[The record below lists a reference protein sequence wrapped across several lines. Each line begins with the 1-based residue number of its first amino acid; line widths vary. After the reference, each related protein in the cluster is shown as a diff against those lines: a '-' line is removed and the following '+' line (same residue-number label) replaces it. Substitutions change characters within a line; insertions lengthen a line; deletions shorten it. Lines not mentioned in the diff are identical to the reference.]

1 MSKKDY
7 EKLAWLIGQYVMPL
21 SMSAEAGMTQE
32 KRRIGVHLF
41 LSEIVL
47 WLMDDNSRFDS
58 EKFCKAV
65 MDSVDE
71 ILGNQESGSDEESGS
86 DDGIM
91 TNGL

>member
-1 MSKKDY
+1 MTRKDY

-21 SMSAEAGMTQE
+21 SMSADAGMTQE

-71 ILGNQESGSDEESGS
+71 ILGNQESGSD
-86 DDGIM
+86 DGIM
-91 TNGL
+91 TNDL

>member
-1 MSKKDY
+1 MTRKDY

-21 SMSAEAGMTQE
+21 SMSADAGMTQE

-65 MDSVDE
+65 MDSVEE
-71 ILGNQESGSDEESGS
+71 ILGNEELGS

-91 TNGL
+91 TNDL

>member
-1 MSKKDY
+1 MTRKDY

-21 SMSAEAGMTQE
+21 SMSADAGMTQE

-41 LSEIVL
+41 LSELVI

-65 MDSVDE
+65 MDSLDE
-71 ILGNQESGSDEESGS
+71 IRGNQESGSD
-86 DDGIM
+86 DGTM
-91 TNGL
+91 TNDL

>member
-21 SMSAEAGMTQE
+21 SMSADAGRTQE

-41 LSEIVL
+41 LSEVVI

-71 ILGNQESGSDEESGS
+71 ILGNQESGSD
-86 DDGIM
+86 DGIM
-91 TNGL
+91 TNDL

>member
-21 SMSAEAGMTQE
+21 SMSADAGMTQE

-65 MDSVDE
+65 MDSVEE
-71 ILGNQESGSDEESGS
+71 ILGNEESGS

-91 TNGL
+91 TNDL

>member
-21 SMSAEAGMTQE
+21 SMSADAGMTQE
-32 KRRIGVHLF
+32 RRRIGVHLF

-65 MDSVDE
+65 MDSVEE
-71 ILGNQESGSDEESGS
+71 ILGNEELGS

-91 TNGL
+91 TNDL

>member
-21 SMSAEAGMTQE
+21 SMSADAGMTQE
-32 KRRIGVHLF
+32 KRRMGVHLF
-41 LSEIVL
+41 LSEVVI

-71 ILGNQESGSDEESGS
+71 ILGNQESGSD
-86 DDGIM
+86 DGIM
-91 TNGL
+91 TNDL

>member
-21 SMSAEAGMTQE
+21 SMSADAGMTQE
-32 KRRIGVHLF
+32 KRRMGVHLF
-41 LSEIVL
+41 LSEVVI

-71 ILGNQESGSDEESGS
+71 ILGNQESGSDDS
-86 DDGIM
+86 IM
-91 TNGL
+91 TNDL

>member
-21 SMSAEAGMTQE
+21 SMSADAGMTQE
-32 KRRIGVHLF
+32 RRRIGVHLF

-65 MDSVDE
+65 MDSVEE
-71 ILGNQESGSDEESGS
+71 ILGNEESGS

-91 TNGL
+91 TNDL

>member
-21 SMSAEAGMTQE
+21 SMSADAGMTQE
-32 KRRIGVHLF
+32 KRRMGVHLF
-41 LSEIVL
+41 LSEVVI

-71 ILGNQESGSDEESGS
+71 ILGNQESGSN
-86 DDGIM
+86 DGIM
-91 TNGL
+91 TNDL

>member
-21 SMSAEAGMTQE
+21 SMSADAGMTQE

-65 MDSVDE
+65 MDSVEE
-71 ILGNQESGSDEESGS
+71 ILGNEELGS

-91 TNGL
+91 TNDL

>member
-21 SMSAEAGMTQE
+21 SMSADAGMTQE

-41 LSEIVL
+41 LSEVVI

-71 ILGNQESGSDEESGS
+71 ILGNQESGSD
-86 DDGIM
+86 DGIM
-91 TNGL
+91 TNDL